1 MLGAPELALCGRWSI
16 CRTFAAAVL
25 AAAVAGA
32 CSSESSAPSDDEDGG
47 GGSGNAATGGSSMGG
62 DASETGGSSA
72 GGTTS
77 GAGGTSNGGAATG
90 GTEAGGSGGGGDAGA
105 TTTGGSSG
113 APNGGSGE
121 IGGSGTS
128 GSGGLGGTPST
139 GCSSAQVPMNGRF
152 TIDVA
157 GTEREYILKLPAD
170 YDVTMPLHRRLI
182 FAFHGARYSAQTV
195 ADGGPPGSGPY
206 YGIEAASGESAI
218 FVATQ
223 ALSSGWSNAGDVAY
237 VNAMVT
243 RLKTE
248 LCVDESRIFATGFSA
263 GAIMTTTLG
272 CTGDATFRAIAPMSG
287 SLPSPCDGTR
297 PLAYWSSHATED
309 MTIRIPQGEA
319 SRNEFIEKNGCSMTT
334 VPGDRAGCVNY
345 EGCDA
350 GAPVTW
356 CTFSGAHEPA
366 PYAGEAIWAFF
377 SQF

>member
-1 MLGAPELALCGRWSI
+1 MRASI
-16 CRTFAAAVL
+16 ASRTFAAAVL

-32 CSSESSAPSDDEDGG
+32 CSGESGAPPNDEDGA

-62 DASETGGSSA
+62 DTSETGGSSA

-77 GAGGTSNGGAATG
+77 GAGGASNGGTATG
-90 GTEAGGSGGGGDAGA
+90 GTESGGSAGSDVGGNAGA
-105 TTTGGSSG
+105 TTGGSSG
-113 APNGGSGE
+113 ASNGGNGAS
-121 IGGSGTS
+121 GGSGTS

-139 GCSSAQVPMNGRF
+139 GCNSAQVPMNGRF

-157 GTEREYILKLPAD
+157 GTVREYILKLPAD
-170 YDVTMPLHRRLI
+170 YDVTMPVARRLI

-263 GAIMTTTLG
+263 GAIMTITLG

-287 SLPSPCDGTR
+287 SLPATCDGTR
-297 PLAYWSSHATED
+297 ALAYWSSHGTED
-309 MTIRIPQGEA
+309 TTIRIPQGEA
-319 SRNEFIEKNGCSMTT
+319 ARDAFLDKNGCSMTT

-350 GAPVTW
+350 GSPLTW
-356 CTFSGAHEPA
+356 CTFSGVHEPP

>member
-1 MLGAPELALCGRWSI
+1 
-16 CRTFAAAVL
+16 
-25 AAAVAGA
+25 
-32 CSSESSAPSDDEDGG
+32 
-47 GGSGNAATGGSSMGG
+47 
-62 DASETGGSSA
+62 
-72 GGTTS
+72 
-77 GAGGTSNGGAATG
+77 
-90 GTEAGGSGGGGDAGA
+90 
-105 TTTGGSSG
+105 
-113 APNGGSGE
+113 
-121 IGGSGTS
+121 
-128 GSGGLGGTPST
+128 
-139 GCSSAQVPMNGRF
+139 MNGRF
-152 TIDVA
+152 TIDVD

-170 YDVTMPLHRRLI
+170 YDVTMPRTRRLI
-182 FAFHGARYSAQTV
+182 FASHGARYSAQTV

-237 VNAMVT
+237 FNAMVT
-243 RLKTE
+243 RLKSE

-263 GAIMTTTLG
+263 GAIMTITLG

-287 SLPSPCDGTR
+287 SLPATCDGTTA
-297 PLAYWSSHATED
+297 LAYWSSHGSED
-309 MTIRIPQGEA
+309 TTIRLPQGEA
-319 SRNEFIEKNGCSMTT
+319 ARDAFLDKNGCSTTT

-356 CTFSGAHEPA
+356 CTFSGVHEPP